1 MEARA
6 EDQFRQVLQTAA
18 GDLEYLALQDRC
30 VELDQPFLAAIRKL
44 PEEDRR
50 IVMDYICALGAS
62 TLRLT
67 EIACEHMK

>member
-6 EDQFRQVLQTAA
+6 EDRFRQALQTAA
-18 GDLEYLALQDRC
+18 GDPEYRALQDRC
-30 VELDQPFLAAIRKL
+30 VELDQPFLAAIGKL

-50 IVMDYICALGAS
+50 VVMDYICALGAS

-67 EIACEHMK
+67 EIACEQIK